1 MPALVRVE
9 SSGETVL
16 FEGEFSPAA
25 LEEIAI
31 QDKVEDVIKST
42 ATSLSSLGATIRQ
55 CAADL
60 MTAFDDLTTDQRA
73 GGSFSQAVIELGVS
87 VTGEGNV
94 IVARGSAEANLKV
107 TLSWDFS

>member
-1 MPALVRVE
+1 MPALVQVE
-9 SSGETVL
+9 SSGGTVL

-31 QDKVEDVIKST
+31 LDKVEDVVKSAGT
-42 ATSLSSLGATIRQ
+42 HMSALATTIRQ
-55 CAADL
+55 CATDL
-60 MTAFDDLTTDQRA
+60 LAAFDDLTTGKRA
-73 GGSFSQAVIELGVS
+73 GGSFSQAEIELGIS

-94 IVARGSAEANLKV
+94 VVARGSAEANLKV